1 VLIGLVA
8 GTSAAIVLA
17 ALLSRVIYGLAAFDG
32 ISIVSVAGLFWVMAT
47 LAAYLPARRALSVD
61 PNVALRSE

>member
-1 VLIGLVA
+1 VLIGLAA
-8 GTSAAIVLA
+8 GVSAAIVLT

-32 ISIVSVAGLFWVMAT
+32 ISIIAVAGLFLAIST
-47 LAAYLPARRALSVD
+47 LAAYVPARQALRVD